1 MDLHSGPG
9 ISLAQF
15 FDLTVLGV
23 EARMEATAGDQDL
36 RILLSQLR
44 GSVRTFRR
52 LLIVRERIVAQLS

>member
-1 MDLHSGPG
+1 
-9 ISLAQF
+9 
-15 FDLTVLGV
+15 VLGV
-23 EARMEATAGDQDL
+23 EERMEATAGDQDL